1 MIAVIHIRLI
11 DHAASCDD
19 ARVLD
24 VRVSC
29 GNVIRGWAFLGVI
42 VDLEASPSRSVV
54 VRFIRCPEGGHAWCC
69 GGVTSS
75 RGGTGLQ
82 FLQLPLSSD
91 LGSLTGYIVKHS
103 ILQCSI

>member
-54 VRFIRCPEGGHAWCC
+54 VRFIRWPEGGHAWCC